1 MVPDLV
7 KLLDPRHPIAELR
20 EGMICYCPP
29 VVNEPEPPWYR
40 QVTREQWKAFWATF
54 LGWMLDGFDFTI
66 LTFIL
71 IDIQNS
77 FTVDRALAGAL
88 GTVTLMFRLVG
99 GFGFGAMADRYGR
112 KLPLMLSIL
121 WFSLFAFLSGF
132 STSYAMLF
140 AFRALFGIGM
150 GGEWAA
156 GMPLAMEHWPAK
168 FRGLA
173 SGLLQGG
180 FYWGYILS
188 ALTFHF
194 IYPLFSGIAD
204 PFSDSGASTLA
215 WRVMFWTG
223 VLPALLVL
231 WIRSGVSESPVWLA
245 RQRHLRVAGSAPVAA
260 RVSMLRLFQPD
271 LWWATVQSSLL
282 MGAFMFS
289 YYSLSFW
296 YPTFLRDGGRGTLG
310 YLIAFNLGAIVGMA
324 LWGRASETR
333 LGRRGAISAAALIGV
348 AVLPAYLGSTSA
360 LVLGIGA
367 VVMGASGGGIWG
379 MAPSYL
385 TERFPTEVRG
395 VGPGLSY
402 HVGAALGSAT
412 PFVLG
417 RLQDGGMT
425 VGGAMSLCIAM
436 SGLLVVAMVWMGP
449 ETRGRHF
456 GPTDADEPIDG
467 TEPEPDALAVES

>member
-1 MVPDLV
+1 MVSQHALPARPV
-7 KLLDPRHPIAELR
+7 KQLA
-20 EGMICYCPP
+20 
-29 VVNEPEPPWYR
+29 WYR
-40 QVTREQWKAFWATF
+40 QVNREQWKAFLATF
-54 LGWMLDGFDFTI
+54 FGWLLDGFDFTI

-99 GFGFGAMADRYGR
+99 GLGAGAMADRYGR

-121 WFSLFAFLSGF
+121 WFSIFAFLSGF

-156 GMPLAMEHWPAK
+156 GMPLALEHWPTK
-168 FRGLA
+168 LRGLA

-180 FYWGYILS
+180 WYWGYILS
-188 ALTFHF
+188 ALTFHY
-194 IYPLFSGIAD
+194 IYPLFSGIPD
-204 PFSDSGASTLA
+204 PFSDAAVSTLG

-223 VLPALLVL
+223 VIPALLVL

-245 RQRHLRVAGSAPVAA
+245 RQRRLAEAGTAPDAA
-260 RVSMLRLFQPD
+260 RVSVMRLFGPD

-296 YPTFLRDGGRGTLG
+296 YPTFLREGGRGTLG

-333 LGRRGAISAAALIGV
+333 LGRRGAVSVAALIGV
-348 AVLPAYLGSTSA
+348 AVLPAYLGSTNA
-360 LVLGIGA
+360 LVLGVGA

-385 TERFPTEVRG
+385 TERFPTAVRG

-425 VGGAMSLCIAM
+425 VGGAMSLCIAV
-436 SGLLVVAMVWMGP
+436 SGLLVAAMIWMGP
-449 ETRGRHF
+449 ETRGRQF
-456 GPTDADEPIDG
+456 TPTDTDEPIGG
-467 TEPEPDALAVES
+467 TERAADALATES

>member
-1 MVPDLV
+1 MVTVPD
-7 KLLDPRHPIAELR
+7 
-20 EGMICYCPP
+20 
-29 VVNEPEPPWYR
+29 PPWYR

-71 IDIQNS
+71 IDIQSS

-99 GFGFGAMADRYGR
+99 GFGFGVMADRYGR

-121 WFSLFAFLSGF
+121 WFSIFAFLSGF

-156 GMPLAMEHWPAK
+156 GMPLALEHWPAK

-188 ALTFHF
+188 ALTFHYV
-194 IYPLFSGIAD
+194 YPLFNAIPD
-204 PFSDSGASTLA
+204 PFSDAAGATLG

-245 RQRHLRVAGSAPVAA
+245 RQQRLKDAGSAAVAQH
-260 RVSMLRLFQPD
+260 VSVLRLFQPD

-296 YPTFLRDGGRGTLG
+296 YPTFLREGGHGTLG

-333 LGRRGAISAAALIGV
+333 LGRRGAVSAGALIGV
-348 AVLPAYLGSTSA
+348 AVLPAYLGSTDPLT
-360 LVLGIGA
+360 LVIGA
-367 VVMGASGGGIWG
+367 IVMGACGGGVWG

-402 HVGAALGSAT
+402 HLGAALGSAT

-425 VGGAMSLCIAM
+425 VGGAMSLCIAV
-436 SGLLVVAMVWMGP
+436 SGVLVAAVVWMGP
-449 ETRGRHF
+449 ETRGRQF
-456 GPTDADEPIDG
+456 TA
-467 TEPEPDALAVES
+467 